1 MYMKKIIPAVAWL
14 FFFFVFCFCFAFEAT
29 LKAVILSQLSGTQIE
44 ITFVDVSY
52 LVEHYTSA
60 VPFPS
65 SNIFCT

>member
-1 MYMKKIIPAVAWL
+1 MYMKKIIPAVAW
-14 FFFFVFCFCFAFEAT
+14 FFFLLCFAFEAT
-29 LKAVILSQLSGTQIE
+29 RKAVILSQLAGTQIE
-44 ITFVDVSY
+44 IIFVDVSY

>member
-1 MYMKKIIPAVAWL
+1 MNKILPAFAWL

>member
-1 MYMKKIIPAVAWL
+1 L
-14 FFFFVFCFCFAFEAT
+14 FFCFCFAFEAT

>member
-1 MYMKKIIPAVAWL
+1 L
-14 FFFFVFCFCFAFEAT
+14 LCFAFEAT
-29 LKAVILSQLSGTQIE
+29 RKAVILSQLAGAQIE